1 MNLQMDVIRS
11 NGLVV
16 DQYSVY
22 GDSHGDYYGRL
33 KSWLVSKEIPVMEDP
48 WLEEESGA
56 LGATWCLGPQVCVI
70 AIDSDEPKNTQ
81 FNTLLHEAVHAIYL
95 PDNPAHREILA
106 ETVALEA
113 AFQLGLDTRRESMSY
128 LLNFEERDR
137 NKVWRDYEKLIV
149 ELTAALV
156 KASKGEG

>member
-1 MNLQMDVIRS
+1 M
-11 NGLVV
+11 
-16 DQYSVY
+16 
-22 GDSHGDYYGRL
+22 
-33 KSWLVSKEIPVMEDP
+33 
-48 WLEEESGA
+48 
-56 LGATWCLGPQVCVI
+56 
-70 AIDSDEPKNTQ
+70 
-81 FNTLLHEAVHAIYL
+81 
-95 PDNPAHREILA
+95 
-106 ETVALEA
+106 ALEA